1 VRDYLAARGVERE
14 KLSGEELEGILA
26 LPGESYLVD
35 GEYGVT
41 DLTLHYRATRRFAVN
56 CTIPYYTF
64 QGGFLDGTIESFHHS
79 AGFSNAGREGVPRN
93 RFLAVGNI
101 NGFKVRVESPP
112 GDGLGDP
119 VLGAR
124 VEALSGPRFRL
135 VVETAVKV
143 SVRSPNLFFTTGH
156 QDYGVQVSLQR
167 FLQRNAFYLTM
178 AGVYYQPI
186 DRRLGGP
193 SWIPTAVVGW
203 ETKVTRNTNF
213 ILQGYVSR
221 SSVQA
226 TKLDELAAT
235 KIQATIGLQ
244 RLYRGYVLR
253 FGITENLAN
262 FDNTPDVGANLSIGR
277 IVFGRH

>member
-1 VRDYLAARGVERE
+1 M
-14 KLSGEELEGILA
+14 
-26 LPGESYLVD
+26 
-35 GEYGVT
+35 
-41 DLTLHYRATRRFAVN
+41 
-56 CTIPYYTF
+56 
-64 QGGFLDGTIESFHHS
+64 
-79 AGFSNAGREGVPRN
+79 
-93 RFLAVGNI
+93 
-101 NGFKVRVESPP
+101 
-112 GDGLGDP
+112 
-119 VLGAR
+119 LGAR

-156 QDYGVQVSLQR
+156 HDYGVQVSLQR
-167 FLQRNAFYLTM
+167 FLHRNALYLTM

-186 DRRLGGP
+186 DRRLGDPG
-193 SWIPTAVVGW
+193 WIPTAVVGW
-203 ETKVTRNTNF
+203 EAKVTRNTNF

-226 TKLDELAAT
+226 TELDELAAT
-235 KIQATIGLQ
+235 KIQATLGLQ

-253 FGITENLAN
+253 FGVTENLAN